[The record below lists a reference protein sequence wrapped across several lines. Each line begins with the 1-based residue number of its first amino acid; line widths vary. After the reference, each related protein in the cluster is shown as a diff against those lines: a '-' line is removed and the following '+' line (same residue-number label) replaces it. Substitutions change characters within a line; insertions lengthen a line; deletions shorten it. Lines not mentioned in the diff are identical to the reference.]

1 MLGILANVGV
11 IILGG
16 FIGSFLKKEISVK
29 KFAIFGIC
37 VAIISLVSFIENV
50 FEVSGTILKSS
61 RLYSI
66 IFSLVVGY
74 FIGEIFKLEERVN
87 GISKKIHANSGVVE
101 TTVFFAVGGLQISGP
116 ILLAVSGDSS
126 LLFLKCAIDF
136 PFAIMYGALF
146 GKSVTLSAI
155 PVGVIQIIIALAAF
169 LAGSFVSAE
178 MLAQLCA
185 VGYVILFFSGFN
197 MLADEKN
204 KVKTVNMLPSIPLVI
219 ILNII
224 ISLIGV

>member
-1 MLGILANVGV
+1 MGILANVGV
-11 IILGG
+11 IVLGG

-50 FEVSGTILKSS
+50 FEVSGTGLKSS
-61 RLYSI
+61 RLYVVV
-66 IFSLVVGY
+66 FSLIVGY
-74 FIGEIFKLEERVN
+74 FIGEVLKLEEKVG
-87 GISKKIHANSGVVE
+87 GISKKIHATSGVVE

-116 ILLAVSGDSS
+116 ILLGVSGDSS

-146 GKSVTLSAI
+146 GKSAALSSI
-155 PVGVIQIIIALAAF
+155 PVGIIQVLIAGVAF
-169 LAGSFVSAE
+169 LAGAFVSAE

-197 MLADEKN
+197 MLTDAEN
-204 KVKTVNMLPSIPLVI
+204 KIKTVNMLPSIPLVI
-219 ILNII
+219 IINLFTE
-224 ISLIGV
+224 LIGV